1 LFSRVS
7 AVLLFATAIPAVAA
21 AQENCRAIQDPKARL
36 ECFDNLPAAP
46 PAANTAPKKNDPAAP
61 KTLPNTTVDGDWQLR
76 QRMDPMTDKLTCVI
90 LATARPYIQFS
101 IGQLYISYA
110 GRGGVDSYTYRID
123 DLPISK
129 MQLPSPTEKTDSM
142 ISLKGQTFNQII
154 ASSRL
159 RVETLTYVGGI
170 KVEDIDLDPVKRLYA
185 RMERECAK

>member
-1 LFSRVS
+1 
-7 AVLLFATAIPAVAA
+7 VLLFATAIPAVAA

-36 ECFDNLPAAP
+36 ECFDKLPAAP
-46 PAANTAPKKNDPAAP
+46 PAANTAPKRNEPAA
-61 KTLPNTTVDGDWQLR
+61 VDGDWELR
-76 QRMDPMTDKLTCVI
+76 QRMDIMTDKLTCVI

-129 MQLPSPTEKTDSM
+129 MQLPSDIEKTNSM
-142 ISLKGQTFNQII
+142 INLKGQTFNQII

-159 RVETLTYVGGI
+159 RVETLTFVGGI

>member
-46 PAANTAPKKNDPAAP
+46 KRNDPAAP

-90 LATARPYIQFS
+90 LATARPYIQFG

-110 GRGGVDSYTYRID
+110 GRGGVDSFTYRID
-123 DLPISK
+123 DLPISAK
-129 MQLPSPTEKTDSM
+129 QLPSQTEKIDSM
-142 ISLKGQTFNQII
+142 INLKGQTFNQII

-159 RVETLTYVGGI
+159 RVETLTFVGGI
-170 KVEDIDLDPVKRLYA
+170 RVEDIDLDPVKRLYA